1 MPSATELK
9 IAELTK
15 GMLRLKLFVIFSYGK
30 GLDLKP
36 TLPDHLA
43 YMVDLERQGK
53 LFASGPFGDGT
64 KGDGMTIVRA
74 ANEDEAL
81 ARSFRHQRHS
91 HIHHPVLDRDGGV
104 REPHCELLG
113 SVRENCLVRF
123 AEGACTCRRSVSSES
138 ERSGCRSVS
147 I

>member
-43 YMVDLERQGK
+43 YMVDLERRGK

-74 ANEDEAL
+74 ANEGEAREIA
-81 ARSFRHQRHS
+81 ARDPFIINGIRTFTIQSWT
-91 HIHHPVLDRDGGV
+91 VM
-104 REPHCELLG
+104 EG
-113 SVRENCLVRF
+113 SVSLTVNF
-123 AEGACTCRRSVSSES
+123 SDRSATVA
-138 ERSGCRSVS
+138 
-147 I
+147 

>member
-1 MPSATELK
+1 MPSANELK

-36 TLPDHLA
+36 YLAEHLA
-43 YMVDLERQGK
+43 YMIALEREGS

-74 ANEDEAL
+74 ADEEEARDMAL
-81 ARSFRHQRHS
+81 RDPFVTNGIRTFTIARWTVMEGSLSVTVNFS
-91 HIHHPVLDRDGGV
+91 DR
-104 REPHCELLG
+104 
-113 SVRENCLVRF
+113 S
-123 AEGACTCRRSVSSES
+123 AQIT
-138 ERSGCRSVS
+138 
-147 I
+147 